1 MRRRTLV
8 RVLAGSLPV
17 AIAGCTGSADDDAV
31 STDSHGEPSTDESN
45 GASDPADDD
54 ATDPDEPELT
64 TLESI
69 TAVAGRYDDDSQTF
83 SGSGSEQTSE
93 FELRDSITVFIA
105 EHDVDGRFEPELRN
119 ESRLRAFLP
128 IREFDSYAGAA
139 AVGVQADTYLLDV
152 IAAGDWSVEIAQPVS
167 PEEEIH
173 QLPVEVSG
181 DGQDVVG
188 PVELTGEAT
197 VTGRHDGEGG
207 FGVEVLDESGRGE
220 HGQVARVFD
229 EVDEFNGQETIEMNA
244 VCWIHV
250 DAAASW
256 TIEIE

>member
-17 AIAGCTGSADDDAV
+17 AIAGCTGSADDDTG
-31 STDSHGEPSTDESN
+31 STDSNGEPGTDDSN
-45 GASDPADDD
+45 GASDASDDD
-54 ATDPDEPELT
+54 STDPGEPELT

-69 TAVAGRYDDDSQTF
+69 TAAADRYDDDSQTF
-83 SGSGSEQTSE
+83 TGSGSEQTSE

-105 EHDVDGRFEPELRN
+105 EHDGDGQFEPELRN

-128 IREFDSYAGAA
+128 ISEFGSYAGTA
-139 AVGVQADTYLLDV
+139 AVGVQADTYHLDV
-152 IAAGDWSVEIAQPVS
+152 VAAGDWSVEIAQPVS
-167 PEEEIH
+167 PDEVIH

-197 VTGRHDGEGG
+197 VTGTHDGEGG

-220 HGQVARVFD
+220 HGQVARVFN
-229 EVDEFNGQETIEMNA
+229 EVDEFDGQEAIEMNA

-250 DAAASW
+250 HAEASW